1 MAKLLPNAAELCRKA
16 FFFFYRKEGSDRRGN
31 GTGKARAQ
39 AGEEGRGNG
48 ARGAQAGAG
57 APLDKFFCTV
67 YNR

>member
-31 GTGKARAQ
+31 GTGMAR
-39 AGEEGRGNG
+39 
-48 ARGAQAGAG
+48 AQAGAG

>member
-31 GTGKARAQ
+31 GTGMARAQ
-39 AGEEGRGNG
+39 GKALR
-48 ARGAQAGAG
+48 AA
-57 APLDKFFCTV
+57 LDKFFCTV

>member
-1 MAKLLPNAAELCRKA
+1 MAKLLPKFAELCRKA

-31 GTGKARAQ
+31 GTGMARAQ

-57 APLDKFFCTV
+57 AALDFAARKV
-67 YNR
+67 YNI

>member
-1 MAKLLPNAAELCRKA
+1 MAKLLPKFAELCRKA
-16 FFFFYRKEGSDRRGN
+16 RIFFCRKEWRG
-31 GTGKARAQ
+31 AQ